1 MWRGGLR
8 LLKYD
13 LTLWQNACNCLLIY
27 HISTIQNC
35 TEKNHLQKIFL
46 LIFQSNN
53 YCSVLFKKRC
63 GLRSSNLLKEN
74 SVNNVF
80 LRVIFSFHNTLTAT
94 YKYARR
100 TTLHI
105 YSTNKVLPNGHT
117 DMVWNFLQEIETKK
131 SFYISWNKVYLSC
144 HPAAPSSSMNLGRV
158 NVCLR
163 KPFLIVIHNV
173 KSVRIRIIS
182 GPYFPTFG
190 LNK

>member
-1 MWRGGLR
+1 MNTKCQLIFLYYKKRENTETSILILLLSPLFAYWKVQHDSRVYMWRGGLR

-27 HISTIQNC
+27 HRTIQNC

-105 YSTNKVLPNGHT
+105 YSTDKVLPNGHT
-117 DMVWNFLQEIETKK
+117 DMVWNFL
-131 SFYISWNKVYLSC
+131 
-144 HPAAPSSSMNLGRV
+144 
-158 NVCLR
+158 
-163 KPFLIVIHNV
+163 
-173 KSVRIRIIS
+173 
-182 GPYFPTFG
+182 
-190 LNK
+190 